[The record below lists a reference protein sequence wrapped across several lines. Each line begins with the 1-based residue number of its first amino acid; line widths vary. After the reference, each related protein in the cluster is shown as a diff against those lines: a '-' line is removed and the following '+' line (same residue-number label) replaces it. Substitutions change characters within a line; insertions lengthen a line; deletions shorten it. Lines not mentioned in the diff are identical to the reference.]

1 MEHIPQALMIR
12 IVSEH
17 SGCISIFALASL
29 LVISV
34 DITISSVEVNTCA
47 ITAGIKKYK

>member
-1 MEHIPQALMIR
+1 MEHISQTSMIR
-12 IVSEH
+12 IVNEH

-29 LVISV
+29 LAISV
-34 DITISSVEVNTCA
+34 GITISSVEVNTCA